1 MEKLTKETEEIM
13 IERFGGDSLIALAT
27 TVDNIPYV
35 RNVNSYYE
43 NRAFYVLTYGISDKM
58 KQISVNPV
66 VAVAGEWFSAHG
78 RGVNLGWFGSPEN
91 AAIADKMKTVFS
103 GWINNG
109 HNNFEDKNTVILR
122 IDLTDGVLFSR
133 GRRFDIDFTE

>member
-1 MEKLTKETEEIM
+1 MEKLTRETEEIM
-13 IERFGGDSLIALAT
+13 LERFGGDSLIALAT
-27 TVDNIPYV
+27 TVNNIPYV

-43 NRAFYVLTYGISDKM
+43 NGAFYVLTYGISDKM
-58 KQISVNPV
+58 KQISENPV

-78 RGVNLGWFGSPEN
+78 RGVSLGWFGSPGN
-91 AAIADKMKTVFS
+91 AHIAEKMIRVFA

-122 IDLTDGVLFSR
+122 IDLTDGVLFSN
-133 GRRFDIDFTE
+133 GRRFDIDFTK

>member
-13 IERFGGDSLIALAT
+13 VERFGGDSLIALAT
-27 TVDNIPYV
+27 AANNIPYV

-43 NRAFYVLTYGISDKM
+43 NGAFYVLTYGVSDKM
-58 KQISVNPV
+58 KQIAVNPV

-91 AAIADKMKTVFS
+91 APIAEKMRTVFA

-109 HNNFEDKNTVILR
+109 HNNFEDRNTVILR

-133 GRRFDIDFTE
+133 GRRFDIDFTK

>member
-91 AAIADKMKTVFS
+91 AAIAEKMKTVFA

-133 GRRFDIDFTE
+133 GRRFDIDFTK

>member
-13 IERFGGDSLIALAT
+13 VERFGGDSLIALAT
-27 TVDNIPYV
+27 AANNIPYV

-43 NRAFYVLTYGISDKM
+43 NGAFYALTYGVSDKM
-58 KQISVNPV
+58 KQIAVNPV

-91 AAIADKMKTVFS
+91 APIADKMRTVFA

-109 HNNFEDKNTVILR
+109 HNNFEDRNTVILR
-122 IDLTDGVLFSR
+122 IDLTDGVLFSH
-133 GRRFDIDFTE
+133 GRRFDIDFTK

>member
-1 MEKLTKETEEIM
+1 MEKVTKETEEIM

-58 KQISVNPV
+58 KQIAVNPV

-91 AAIADKMKTVFS
+91 AAIAEKMKTVFA

>member
-13 IERFGGDSLIALAT
+13 VERFGGDSLIALAT
-27 TVDNIPYV
+27 AANNIPYV

-43 NRAFYVLTYGISDKM
+43 NGAFYALTYGVSDKM
-58 KQISVNPV
+58 KQIAVNPV

-91 AAIADKMKTVFS
+91 APIADKMRTVFA

-109 HNNFEDKNTVILR
+109 HNNFEDRNTVILR

-133 GRRFDIDFTE
+133 GRRFDIDFTK

>member
-1 MEKLTKETEEIM
+1 MEKLAKETEEIM
-13 IERFGGDSLIALAT
+13 VERFGGDSLIALAT
-27 TVDNIPYV
+27 AANNIPYV

-43 NRAFYVLTYGISDKM
+43 NGAFYVLTYGVSDKM
-58 KQISVNPV
+58 KQIAVNPV

-91 AAIADKMKTVFS
+91 APIADKMRTVFA

-109 HNNFEDKNTVILR
+109 HNNFEDRNTVILR
-122 IDLTDGVLFSR
+122 IDLTDGVLFSH
-133 GRRFDIDFTE
+133 GRRFDIDFTK

>member
-13 IERFGGDSLIALAT
+13 VERFGGDSLIALAT
-27 TVDNIPYV
+27 AANNIPYV

-43 NRAFYVLTYGISDKM
+43 NGAFYVLTYGVSDKM
-58 KQISVNPV
+58 NQIAVNPV

-91 AAIADKMKTVFS
+91 APIAEKMRTVFA

-109 HNNFEDKNTVILR
+109 HNNFEDRNTVILR
-122 IDLTDGVLFSR
+122 IDLTDGVLFSH
-133 GRRFDIDFTE
+133 GRRFDIDFTK

>member
-1 MEKLTKETEEIM
+1 MEKLTREMEEIM

-27 TVDNIPYV
+27 TVNNIPYV

-43 NRAFYVLTYGISDKM
+43 SGAFYVLTYGISDKM
-58 KQISVNPV
+58 KQIAVNPV

-78 RGVNLGWFGSPEN
+78 RGVSLGWFGSPEN
-91 AAIADKMKTVFS
+91 AHIAEKMRRAFA

-109 HNNFEDKNTVILR
+109 HNNFDDRNTVILR

>member
-13 IERFGGDSLIALAT
+13 VERFGGDSLIALAT
-27 TVDNIPYV
+27 AANNIPYV

-43 NRAFYVLTYGISDKM
+43 NGAFYVLTYGVSDKM
-58 KQISVNPV
+58 NQIAVNPV

-91 AAIADKMKTVFS
+91 APIAEKMRTVFA

-109 HNNFEDKNTVILR
+109 HNNFEDRNTVILR

-133 GRRFDIDFTE
+133 GRRFDIDFTK